1 MKDSNPTVL
10 ELPIWP
16 ANHSFAVQKHHLVMV
31 L

>member
-10 ELPIWP
+10 ELPIWTV
-16 ANHSFAVQKHHLVMV
+16 NHSFAVQKHYLVMV